1 MADKLPCSLINP
13 KTQIQEY
20 CLGNPSEGVQ
30 VVDLQIHHQTPTF
43 DHQNGQGKW
52 FSCPLSL
59 TKIVHLHS
67 SIIAQ
72 RSIFRGLEGVSI

>member
-1 MADKLPCSLINP
+1 MIKIPFGFCKDIGRDNMHARKNKINIKASRSMADKLPCSLINP

-43 DHQNGQGKW
+43 DHQNG
-52 FSCPLSL
+52 
-59 TKIVHLHS
+59 
-67 SIIAQ
+67 
-72 RSIFRGLEGVSI
+72 